1 MSLLS
6 VKGLY
11 KTYGKLEILKNV
23 HLDVQPEERHVVIG
37 PNGAGKTTLFNC
49 ITGMVPIDG
58 GSVVMDGRD
67 LTHLPPHLRAKQG
80 LARTFQKN
88 NLFMEL
94 SVERNVALAV
104 LAHKPYRHQPLKPLN
119 WYEEVFQET
128 HQLLKEWD
136 LYDRKDRL
144 VNELSYGEQRLLEI
158 LLALASKP
166 KLLLLDEPTSGMS
179 PAETQQTI
187 HLIQKLPRSTAL
199 LVVEHDMDVVFA
211 IADRITVL
219 HHGEVFASGTPE
231 EVKGNA
237 QVAEIY
243 FGGGARNHA

>member
-11 KTYGKLEILKNV
+11 KSYGKLEILKNV

-49 ITGMVPIDG
+49 VTGVVPIDA
-58 GSVVMDGRD
+58 GSVEMDGHD
-67 LTHLPPHLRAKQG
+67 LTHLPPHLRAKHG
-80 LARTFQKN
+80 LSRTFQKN

-94 SVERNVALAV
+94 SVEKNVALAV
-104 LAHKPYRHQPLKPLN
+104 LANKPYRHHPLKPLSR
-119 WYEEVFQET
+119 YTDVFDET
-128 HQLLKEWD
+128 HHLLKEWD

-144 VNELSYGEQRLLEI
+144 VDELSYGEQRLLEI

-187 HLIQKLPRSTAL
+187 RLIQKLPRSTAL